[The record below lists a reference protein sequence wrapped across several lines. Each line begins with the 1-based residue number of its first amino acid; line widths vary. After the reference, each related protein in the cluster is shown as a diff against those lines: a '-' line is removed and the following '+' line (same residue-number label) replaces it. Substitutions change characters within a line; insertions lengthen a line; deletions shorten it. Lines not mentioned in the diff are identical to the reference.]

1 MKSGTQV
8 PTLRYKAWAQ
18 PWLLN
23 RAADFGPYNPS
34 SIPLGEKK
42 ENKQKEAGVGT
53 YLKKHEHS
61 KKFKM
66 KVI

>member
-1 MKSGTQV
+1 MD
-8 PTLRYKAWAQ
+8 
-18 PWLLN
+18 

-53 YLKKHEHS
+53 YLKKNMS
-61 KKFKM
+61 TVKNLR
-66 KVI
+66 